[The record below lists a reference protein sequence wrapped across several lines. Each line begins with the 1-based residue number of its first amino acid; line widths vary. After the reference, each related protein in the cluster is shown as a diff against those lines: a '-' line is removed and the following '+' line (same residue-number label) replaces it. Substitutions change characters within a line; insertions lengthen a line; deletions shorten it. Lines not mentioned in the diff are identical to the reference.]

1 MRYLAFFI
9 FFSTISLG
17 TAQVSDLQEM
27 EKELALYGDILSNVE
42 MPAHRAWAIQKFN
55 TLFEEAL
62 TKEGSFDYPFDSVKW
77 MLKQVPEDG
86 AFKLYTWQE
95 KVHQQEYIY
104 HGFIQLRNGKV
115 FPLKDRSASMEDI
128 EYGVFSPNDW
138 YGALY
143 YNIKQFK
150 AKKGTA
156 YLLFGIDYYNFY
168 NRRKVV
174 DVITINDD
182 QVTFGAPVFVKDNDG
197 RRPIVKNR
205 LMIEFAGD
213 ANVRMNYDE
222 QLEMLVHDNL
232 IAINNRISDMQS
244 AYPDGSY
251 VGYVFKKGEWN
262 HKEKIFHQTSEEAP
276 RPEPILDNR
285 RKNIFGKQ

>member
-1 MRYLAFFI
+1 
-9 FFSTISLG
+9 
-17 TAQVSDLQEM
+17 
-27 EKELALYGDILSNVE
+27 
-42 MPAHRAWAIQKFN
+42 
-55 TLFEEAL
+55 
-62 TKEGSFDYPFDSVKW
+62 
-77 MLKQVPEDG
+77 
-86 AFKLYTWQE
+86 
-95 KVHQQEYIY
+95 
-104 HGFIQLRNGKV
+104 
-115 FPLKDRSASMEDI
+115 MEDI
-128 EYGVFSPNDW
+128 EYNLLNPNDW

-156 YLLFGIDYYNFY
+156 YLLFGLDYYNFH

-174 DVITINDD
+174 DVLVIKDD

-222 QLEMLVHDNL
+222 QLELVVHDNL
-232 IAINNRISDMQS
+232 IAVDNRISQMQS

-251 VGYVFKKGEWN
+251 VGYEYKKGEWN
-262 HKEKIFHQTSEEAP
+262 YKEKLFHQKLDEAP
-276 RPEPILDNR
+276 TPEPILNKRNR
-285 RKNIFGKQ
+285 NIFGKQ